1 MYRQPSPGPSSS
13 THTMHHQQQQH
24 FGTVSIPDNLQ
35 QQQPAD
41 DYVYFERSTSGFS
54 SDAVARSTAAKLK
67 LESYYR
73 VAVDAAIERNARRIE
88 LETSKL
94 SQPMSKDAKDREIRR
109 FRQSESQHL
118 RLRRT
123 KIKLSDFKTVKVI
136 GKGAFGEVRL
146 VQKVDTGKVYA
157 MKSLQKAEMLKRDQ
171 LAHVRAERDVLA
183 ESTSPWV
190 VQLFYSFQDPLY
202 LYLIMEFLPGGDLMT
217 MLMKYDVFSEDVTR
231 FYMAECILAIE
242 AVHNLGY
249 IHRDI
254 KPDNVLIDRNG
265 HLKLSDF
272 GLSTGLHKASDGE
285 VYKRFLE
292 QEKNRDNARNS
303 VQVNAINLTMSREQI
318 ATWKANRR
326 KLVLG
331 TPDYIAPEV
340 FLMKGYGKECD
351 WWSLGAIFF
360 ECLVGYAPFCS
371 DNPGDTYK
379 KIIDWPNYLF
389 FPEEVYISREG
400 EDLIRSLMNWAEKR
414 LNINQIKAHHFFYGA
429 DWNSLR
435 MIEPPFVPRL
445 QSITDTSYF
454 PTDDLGNLPNQLD
467 KVEAV
472 SAEKDLA
479 FLNFTFK
486 RSILH

>member
-1 MYRQPSPGPSSS
+1 MHQPSAGPSNPQRLTTDQATTRSK
-13 THTMHHQQQQH
+13 
-24 FGTVSIPDNLQ
+24 G
-35 QQQPAD
+35 D
-41 DYVYFERSTSGFS
+41 DYVYFDRSTKGFS
-54 SDAVARSTAAKLK
+54 TDAVARATAAKLK
-67 LESYYR
+67 LESYYK
-73 VAVDAAIERNARRIE
+73 VAVDSAIERNARRIE
-88 LETSKL
+88 METKL
-94 SQPMSKDAKDREIRR
+94 SQLHTQDAKDREIRKY
-109 FRQSESQHL
+109 SKTESQHL

-123 KIKLSDFKTVKVI
+123 KIKLADFRTVKVI

-254 KPDNVLIDRNG
+254 KPDNVLIDKNG

-272 GLSTGLHKASDGE
+272 GLSTGLHKATDGE
-285 VYKRFLE
+285 IYKRYLE
-292 QEKNRDNARNS
+292 QEKAKDNARNS
-303 VQVNAINLTMSREQI
+303 VQVNPINLTMSREQI

-326 KLVLG
+326 KLAYSTVG

-340 FLMKGYGKECD
+340 FMMKGYGKECD

-379 KIIDWPNYLF
+379 KIIDWPRFLF
-389 FPEEVYISREG
+389 FPDEVFISKEG
-400 EDLIRSLMNWAEKR
+400 EDLIRGMMNWADKR
-414 LNINQIKAHHFFYGA
+414 LDVNQIKSHPWFYGA

-435 MIEPPFVPRL
+435 YIEPPFVPRL
-445 QSITDTSYF
+445 NSITDTSYF
-454 PTDDLGNLPNQLD
+454 PTDDLGNVSNQLD
-467 KVEAV
+467 NVESV

-479 FLNFTFK
+479 FLGFTFK
-486 RSILH
+486 RFTGGAQASG

>member
-1 MYRQPSPGPSSS
+1 MYGQPSPGPSSAGH
-13 THTMHHQQQQH
+13 TTMHHQQQQ
-24 FGTVSIPDNLQ
+24 
-35 QQQPAD
+35 QPFAP
-41 DYVYFERSTSGFS
+41 YLYQITSSTSS
-54 SDAVARSTAAKLK
+54 RRRLRLLRTLHLWLLLRCRSRSTAAKLK

-109 FRQSESQHL
+109 FSQQESQHL

-123 KIKLSDFKTVKVI
+123 KIKLSDFNTVKVI

-171 LAHVRAERDVLA
+171 VRAGRVDVSVGRA
-183 ESTSPWV
+183 AV
-190 VQLFYSFQDPLY
+190 LFLPGPALPLPHHGVS
-202 LYLIMEFLPGGDLMT
+202 PGGDLMT

-254 KPDNVLIDRNG
+254 KPDNVLIDKNG

-292 QEKNRDNARNS
+292 QEKTRDNARNS
-303 VQVNAINLTMSREQI
+303 VQVNPINLRSAASKSAHGKRIGEVDRARGVPDEGLRQGMRLVVP
-318 ATWKANRR
+318 RR
-326 KLVLG
+326 DFLRMPRRLRPVL
-331 TPDYIAPEV
+331 
-340 FLMKGYGKECD
+340 
-351 WWSLGAIFF
+351 LGQ
-360 ECLVGYAPFCS
+360 
-371 DNPGDTYK
+371 PGDTYK
-379 KIIDWPNYLF
+379 KIIDWPNYLY

-400 EDLIRSLMNWAEKR
+400 EDLIRR
-414 LNINQIKAHHFFYGA
+414 
-429 DWNSLR
+429 
-435 MIEPPFVPRL
+435 
-445 QSITDTSYF
+445 
-454 PTDDLGNLPNQLD
+454 
-467 KVEAV
+467 
-472 SAEKDLA
+472 
-479 FLNFTFK
+479 
-486 RSILH
+486 

>member
-1 MYRQPSPGPSSS
+1 MYQTAPGSSIAS
-13 THTMHHQQQQH
+13 NNLMSNQRLNQ
-24 FGTVSIPDNLQ
+24 IPPEQ
-35 QQQPAD
+35 GSSKSRPD
-41 DYVYFERSTSGFS
+41 DYVYFERSVADFT
-54 SDAVARSTAAKLK
+54 SDAVARATAAKLK
-67 LESYYR
+67 LESYYK
-73 VAVDAAIERNARRIE
+73 VAVDSAIERNARRIE
-88 LETSKL
+88 LETRL
-94 SQPMSKDAKDREIRR
+94 SQILTPETKDREMKKY
-109 FRQSESQHL
+109 SKMESQHL

-123 KIKLSDFKTVKVI
+123 KIKLTDFLTVKVI

-157 MKSLQKAEMLKRDQ
+157 MKSLQKSEMLKRDQ

-231 FYMAECILAIE
+231 FYMAECILAVE

-254 KPDNVLIDRNG
+254 KPDNVLIDKNG

-272 GLSTGLHKASDGE
+272 GLSTGLHKSTDGE
-285 VYKRFLE
+285 YYKRFLE
-292 QEKNRDNARNS
+292 QEKTRDPARNS
-303 VQVNAINLTMSREQI
+303 VQVNPINLTMSREQI

-326 KLVLG
+326 KLAYSTVG

-400 EDLIRSLMNWAEKR
+400 EDLIRSMMTWAQSR
-414 LNINQIKAHHFFYGA
+414 LTVNQIKSHPFFYGA

-435 MIEPPFVPRL
+435 HIEPPFVPHL

-454 PTDDLGNLPNQLD
+454 PTDDLGNLPDQLD
-467 KVEAV
+467 QVEGV
-472 SAEKDLA
+472 GAEKDLA
-479 FLNFTFK
+479 FLGYVL
-486 RSILH
+486 IV